1 MFRKHVVE
9 DNNCEL
15 CKRASETALH
25 LLWECS
31 VAQDVWVGSMRK
43 LQKGTGGQLDF
54 LHLVEELNY
63 CTCIYLFLYP
73 EDSLNWHCDYRYI
86 ANRKKYSG
94 KPSLKSSELASKA
107 RRECRYSALY
117 CPYLVFQV
125 KVAKTAFPILLATLK
140 TFTLIYHPNISIH
153 PHKQLMS
160 GFYSLVVY
168 KYKIWILSSPVLW
181 LTSTMFLFL
190 DLVIFF
196 E

>member
-15 CKRASETALH
+15 CKRTSETALH

-63 CTCIYLFLYP
+63 CTCIYLFLYL

-94 KPSLKSSELASKA
+94 KPSLKSFELASEA
-107 RRECRYSALY
+107 RRECRYFAFY

-125 KVAKTAFPILLATLK
+125 KVVKTAFPILLATLN

-153 PHKQLMS
+153 PH
-160 GFYSLVVY
+160 F
-168 KYKIWILSSPVLW
+168 
-181 LTSTMFLFL
+181 TSN
-190 DLVIFF
+190 
-196 E
+196 